1 MCAPSHKTRCGST
14 LLICRTCQEALAGA
28 HRCRYFWPA
37 GSLCRAGKM
46 CRLEA
51 LCRAFVQ
58 SLMQALSK
66 TVQGFTLRPQS
77 ACLKVRDA

>member
-1 MCAPSHKTRCGST
+1 M
-14 LLICRTCQEALAGA
+14 
-28 HRCRYFWPA
+28 FWPP
-37 GSLCRAGKM
+37 GTFCRAGKM
-46 CRLEA
+46 CRLKA

-77 ACLKVRDA
+77 ACLKVRDVRYLHAWHRDQAELSFNYHHMQH